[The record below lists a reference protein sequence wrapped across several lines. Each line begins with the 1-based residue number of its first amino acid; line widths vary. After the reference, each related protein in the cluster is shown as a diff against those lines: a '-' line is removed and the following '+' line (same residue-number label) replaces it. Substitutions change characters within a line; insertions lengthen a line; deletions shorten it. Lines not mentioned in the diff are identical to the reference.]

1 MAVVT
6 LPIVDTPIAGC
17 TYICA
22 PKGRAGEYAPLAANP
37 YRGCGQPQPS
47 SFILQPNTWPK
58 SLHDGCGLSSVS
70 AIRDAHAS
78 VALQLVSNSS
88 AATNKALLRQKRAL
102 VRECK
107 AESLQSNDPI
117 RNSPHSKELRRK

>member
-58 SLHDGCGLSSVS
+58 SLPANARRKARRKLPKTFMTGAAYL
-70 AIRDAHAS
+70 AS
-78 VALQLVSNSS
+78 VPSATPTPQLPYN
-88 AATNKALLRQKRAL
+88 
-102 VRECK
+102 
-107 AESLQSNDPI
+107 
-117 RNSPHSKELRRK
+117 